1 MAYSPPYDEYK
12 LGSKTVAVGYSA
24 LARDCG
30 VSVASVMYHI
40 ARGKTVNE
48 TIEHYKRKGTWR
60 GDGRPAA
67 PSKQAIPSPSIPTK
81 PATPSAPTP
90 ARTSIKLPKPRFAG
104 GPGLPERKPAIPA
117 SQTSGSG
124 SGIAP
129 PPLPK
134 LGRARVS
141 QSESTDKSGQ
151 PETIH
156 AAQLRRVIALADK
169 EELANAQ
176 KRGELVS
183 LERIRN
189 FCTGIVRET
198 IERITQVPGNI
209 QDRVASE
216 SDPNR
221 CGAAMREELQRVVD
235 KIREMEELWKTQS

>member
-1 MAYSPPYDEYK
+1 
-12 LGSKTVAVGYSA
+12 
-24 LARDCG
+24 
-30 VSVASVMYHI
+30 
-40 ARGKTVNE
+40 
-48 TIEHYKRKGTWR
+48 
-60 GDGRPAA
+60 
-67 PSKQAIPSPSIPTK
+67 
-81 PATPSAPTP
+81 
-90 ARTSIKLPKPRFAG
+90 
-104 GPGLPERKPAIPA
+104 
-117 SQTSGSG
+117 
-124 SGIAP
+124 
-129 PPLPK
+129 
-134 LGRARVS
+134 
-141 QSESTDKSGQ
+141 
-151 PETIH
+151 
-156 AAQLRRVIALADK
+156 LADK